1 MRFVPKRMKF
11 TYAIL
16 LVTFLIL
23 QITFRV
29 WSQGVA
35 VPHRVARPL
44 PNIKIDIPLPKV
56 RFEDIAAK
64 AGVNG
69 HPHHGRDG
77 PKIYPR
83 NNWQWCG
90 HV

>member
-1 MRFVPKRMKF
+1 MRFVPNRMKF
-11 TYAIL
+11 TFAIL

-23 QITFRV
+23 HITFRV

-56 RFEDIAAK
+56 RFEDIAEK
-64 AGVNG
+64 AGMTATHITGGN
-69 HPHHGRDG
+69 G
-77 PKIYPR
+77 PKIHPR
-83 NNWQWCG
+83 NNW
-90 HV
+90 